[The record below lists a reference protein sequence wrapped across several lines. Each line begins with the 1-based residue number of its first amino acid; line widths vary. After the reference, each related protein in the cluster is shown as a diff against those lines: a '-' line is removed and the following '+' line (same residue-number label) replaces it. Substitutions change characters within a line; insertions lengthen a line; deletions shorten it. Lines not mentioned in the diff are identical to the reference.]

1 MKKFVILPDLTCD
14 LSDEIRNYFG
24 LDDYITGHVNI
35 NGKDLV
41 TKLDWTNI
49 SRSDFY
55 KTLANKKNKVSSAAP
70 NIEEYCRAFKKYITE
85 GYDILSMSISSKIS
99 GTYDVSVTARNEII
113 KEYPDANIYCFD
125 SKRMS
130 GSFGLLVIYALELQK
145 DGKTFEEVIEW
156 LENNKCRVHQMG
168 PIDDLTFIARR
179 GQITKGKAIMG
190 NLVGIKPMGDCNTEG
205 YVSVLAKVKGIKK
218 ALNLTVKYVKKIV
231 VNPEEQY
238 FIISHSDREQLALT
252 LKDELEKNI
261 KCKKVFVSDVYSGCG
276 TNIGPGMIGVY
287 FLGNPV
293 SEDSAY
299 EKEVLTKIIAENE

>member
-55 KTLANKKNKVSSAAP
+55 NTLANKKNKVSSAAP
-70 NIEEYCRAFKKYITE
+70 NIEEYRRAFKKYITE

-179 GQITKGKAIMG
+179 GQISKGKAIMG

>member
-55 KTLANKKNKVSSAAP
+55 NTLANKKNKVSSAAP
-70 NIEEYCRAFKKYITE
+70 NIEEYRSAFKKYITE

-179 GQITKGKAIMG
+179 GQISKGKAIMG
-190 NLVGIKPMGDCNTEG
+190 NLVGIKPMGDCNTDG

>member
-231 VNPEEQY
+231 YHHYTTVVM
-238 FIISHSDREQLALT
+238 FGL
-252 LKDELEKNI
+252 
-261 KCKKVFVSDVYSGCG
+261 
-276 TNIGPGMIGVY
+276 IG
-287 FLGNPV
+287 
-293 SEDSAY
+293 
-299 EKEVLTKIIAENE
+299 TKISFASEGGGDDGDHIFGRDFT